1 MDILIPDS
9 YIIYDT
15 RTPNDFKGI
24 SICGYK
30 RSDVIKEY
38 QNAMINNKLEDAIR
52 WVTELNS
59 TGLNSQIWSS
69 IRTIYIKYIHVNNP
83 KLFFYLNKR
92 EKEYLNIVNSCSKKH
107 EIFTRNDQEIRNL
120 FSELTSICTLTKK
133 NNLFLQKS
141 LPTINQSSFLPENI
155 KKRMISKN
163 TDYIMEYVFNNTNS
177 EITFALNEII
187 NNLLFK
193 YGTFENCI
201 YWYLWIEKLDSIQKK
216 QMNPCGVIKSVG
228 SVIFTGNKVDKDLY
242 FDHWVYILW
251 KIINSFETKLEK
263 RDFIFIK
270 KIEKYYKYNFKPTQI
285 GSKKFY
291 LFTAFYIIKKNIN
304 WNIPLY
310 YQEHL
315 ILQSVANINRM
326 YGNIISTITKDL
338 LPEQKSTLFKN
349 YNILKLS
356 FNQKNKQIKK
366 VKNTSLDA
374 SDQISNNLLTK
385 DLNKILPTHYP
396 EYIDMTK
403 QIISHDYNIVSGKNN
418 TKTQTQTQTKT
429 ISKNMNL
436 QDVIDEKELRKAKK
450 LQAFTGFV
458 SYKISGSG
466 SDSQSELTDNNDIL
480 NEYKP
485 KTIIDYYNKDQRD
498 EIDQDDN
505 IKSIEINRKT
515 IRKKDDNF

>member
-1 MDILIPDS
+1 MELSIPDC

-38 QNAMINNKLEDAIR
+38 QNSMINNKLEDAIR
-52 WVTELNS
+52 WSTELNS

-69 IRTIYIKYIHVNNP
+69 LRTIYIKYIHVNNP

-92 EKEYLNIVNSCSKKH
+92 EKEYMNIVNNCSKKH
-107 EIFTRNDQEIRNL
+107 EIFTRNDQEIRNI

-155 KKRMISKN
+155 KKRIISKN

-177 EITFALNEII
+177 EIKFALNEII

-201 YWYLWIEKLDSIQKK
+201 YWYLWIEKIDSIQKK

-228 SVIFTGNKVDKDLY
+228 SVIFTEKKVDKDIY
-242 FDHWVYILW
+242 FDHWIFILW
-251 KIINSFETKLEK
+251 NIFNSFETKLEK

-270 KIEKYYKYNFKPTQI
+270 KIEKYYKHNFKPVQI
-285 GSKKFY
+285 SSKKFY
-291 LFTAFYIIKKNIN
+291 LFIVFYIIKKNIN
-304 WNIPLY
+304 WNISLY
-310 YQEHL
+310 NQEHL

-338 LPEQKSTLFKN
+338 LPEQKTILFKN
-349 YNILKLS
+349 YNILQLS
-356 FNQKNKQIKK
+356 FKENNKQIKK
-366 VKNTSLDA
+366 IKNTSIDA
-374 SDQISNNLLTK
+374 SDKVSNILSE
-385 DLNKILPTHYP
+385 DLNKIIPTHYP

-403 QIISHDYNIVSGKNN
+403 QVISQDYNIKND
-418 TKTQTQTQTKT
+418 KTPKI

-436 QDVIDEKELRKAKK
+436 QDIIDEKELRKSKK
-450 LQAFTGFV
+450 LQAFTDFV
-458 SYKISGSG
+458 SYKIS
-466 SDSQSELTDNNDIL
+466 EPTDNNDIL

-485 KTIIDYYNKDQRD
+485 KTIIDYYKSD
-498 EIDQDDN
+498 EENTDNNTDN
-505 IKSIEINRKT
+505 IKSIEINIKN
-515 IRKKDDNF
+515 IRKKDSNL